1 MMQCSVAGGCD
12 TWLGPEPGLGR
23 KQVAPDVG
31 RVQIPQRQLVEP
43 VALGFNT

>member
-1 MMQCSVAGGCD
+1 MMQRSVAGGCD